1 MSKFAN
7 KFTVGE
13 DFKRSNVYAHVLL
26 EFECVYSD
34 DEMQVAMLQCV
45 LELLEKFYEQGH
57 SGMSSAYALGVFS
70 KLANFEPLG
79 PLTGADE
86 EWVNLGYDD
95 NMTHQNKR
103 CPHVFKGK
111 KGAYDSTYYI
121 FVDPNG
127 SGCTNGQSRK
137 YIEFPYTPERVHV
150 PRDEHDNP
158 LWDQASEPKPC

>member
-13 DFKRSNVYAHVLL
+13 QFKQSNTYAHALL

-45 LELLEKFYEQGH
+45 LELLEKFHEQGH
-57 SGMSSAYALGVFS
+57 SGMSSMYALGVFS
-70 KLANFEPLG
+70 KLAKFEPLG

-86 EWVNLGYDD
+86 EWVYLGYDE

-103 CPHVFKGK
+103 CPHVFKGE
-111 KGAYDSTYYI
+111 KGAYDSSYYI
-121 FVDPNG
+121 FVDPDG
-127 SGCTNGQSRK
+127 SGYNNSESRK
-137 YIEFPYTPERVHV
+137 YIEFPYTPERVYV
-150 PRDEHDNP
+150 PRDENDTP
-158 LWDQASEPKPC
+158 LWNRASEPTPC